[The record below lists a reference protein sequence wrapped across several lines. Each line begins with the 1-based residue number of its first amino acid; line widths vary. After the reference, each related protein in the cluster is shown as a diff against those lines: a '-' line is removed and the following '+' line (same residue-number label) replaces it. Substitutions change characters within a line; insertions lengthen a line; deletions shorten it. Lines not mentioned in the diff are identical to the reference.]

1 MLFRQSVVNP
11 NLAREGPEAGRMKEP
26 EQSGQNNAGG
36 ANRRGGEA
44 QGGRGSPPCRNRG
57 RETGIGTVRPDPM
70 QTA

>member
-11 NLAREGPEAGRMKEP
+11 NLAREGPEAGRMKAP
-26 EQSGQNNAGG
+26 EQSGQNNRAGATG
-36 ANRRGGEA
+36 AEGRHRGDGEA
-44 QGGRGSPPCRNRG
+44 PPAATAG